1 MAPIFFTH
9 INQPKVN
16 NIAATRAGH
25 KKNPLIR
32 VIQGRPS
39 VRSDSVFFL
48 FEIIVTKLD
57 SVWSLF
63 QTLKFFLFH
72 NRISLVSVLIY
83 YGNYLVN

>member
-25 KKNPLIR
+25 KRNPLIR

-48 FEIIVTKLD
+48 FEIIVTKLN

-63 QTLKFFLFH
+63 QTLFH
-72 NRISLVSVLIY
+72 NRISLASVLIY